1 MPADV
6 TTFGVDEF
14 RNIVA
19 ICAGVEVGYRPNNTA
34 ATPATC
40 GVAIDVPE
48 MVLVADVEP
57 IQEDLML
64 EPGAKI
70 STQVP
75 IFEKEDLASVLV
87 VDPTVIALAARA
99 GE

>member
-1 MPADV
+1 M
-6 TTFGVDEF
+6 
-14 RNIVA
+14 VA
-19 ICAGVEVGYRPNNTA
+19 ICAGVEVGKRPINTA

-40 GVAIDVPE
+40 GDAIEVPE
-48 MVLVADVEP
+48 MVLVAEALP
-57 IQEDLML
+57 IQADVML

-75 IFEKEDLASVLV
+75 VFEKVDLASVVV
-87 VDPTVIALAARA
+87 VDPTVMAFTARA